1 MGFSPDVFE
10 NEDVLGED
18 FVHPE
23 DWETMIKAITYCE
36 SKLKGHS

>member
-10 NEDVLGED
+10 NEDVRGVD

-23 DWETMIKAITYCE
+23 DLETMLKTMTYCE
-36 SKLKGHS
+36 

>member
-10 NEDVLGED
+10 NEDVHGVD

-23 DWETMIKAITYCE
+23 DWEMMLKIMPIYCE
-36 SKLKGHS
+36 SKLY